1 MAVSIGVDTPSNTIS
16 SDQAADAGQSNS
28 TAQTADTSRRP
39 RVCRFFGKGQGCRA
53 GDQCTFL
60 HIQPGPINQIDE
72 TEGAHWSQGRRGGK
86 QGRSGNN
93 RQQARVTLRKMQID
107 NLLRSPRWTVRKLSA
122 KPSESAFAVEME
134 PSDPD
139 FPFDVT
145 RLYLAL
151 VVPATYPTRR
161 TSDAV
166 IEIQVANRDIPSG
179 VKRNIESAFSKD
191 VRESA
196 NVAIESGHPEDA
208 PSLEDHL
215 QWLDRNLELLMQQ
228 KPAPTI
234 KFTDFSNVES
244 SGPVEHDSVCRDNP
258 KPPPP
263 PVVSHP
269 EGDVIATRPPVRR
282 PEPQLLHGSDAAAT
296 ENDSEDPRRVLELR
310 QLERRFR
317 SSYAVVRET
326 ASEGTVIR
334 LDIAPTDP
342 DMHNHDIFQI
352 TGTISV
358 ARSYPQQPISDSLQC
373 GAASLS
379 LDSGSILG
387 RKNKPSAWKPVAGR
401 ERQLDHICRQFN
413 AHVQEV
419 PGISLLHH
427 LNWLDRHMVGMF
439 TDSPA
444 PDYPMT
450 EQTSSRAGT
459 QDAVSREQP
468 FKDTSMTQMFSAKSN
483 KPWIRQ
489 ITATDAGLP
498 KDVANLTLEDTYS
511 VRDSDDDVS
520 STDEGLAVDSSEESA
535 TFAKPDRRGIELR
548 FGSVQLTNVALA
560 HCHSLNLSVRCE
572 RCKDT
577 VEMRGI
583 AATTR
588 MAIDRQHWQACSTCS
603 TVVGVRFRPDW
614 LFNGKT
620 TLGFLDCAG
629 CRPVDMLPSKLTL
642 TCDVCATDDSD
653 SAKATASK
661 QLDTI
666 GTVGIAAHAHFNCRT
681 CYARMT
687 VLLQEPVF
695 ERLQNG
701 LAMGGSSGKTQIA
714 KAVENAH
721 GAKTRKREEL
731 ALLGVV
737 PGQPLPDHGSCKHFR
752 RSQRWLRF
760 PCCGKT
766 YPCINCHDDKE
777 DHPHEYAQSMLCGH
791 CAKEQSVARAE
802 KSGLCIGCGAQVI
815 RKVDGNHAFWQGGTG
830 VRDQTRMSRKEG
842 RKYQGFG
849 KTVSQKNVTTPK
861 K

>member
-1 MAVSIGVDTPSNTIS
+1 MAVSVGVDSPSNTIS
-16 SDQAADAGQSNS
+16 GDQAADAGQSNN
-28 TAQTADTSRRP
+28 TAQTAESRRRP
-39 RVCRFFGKGQGCRA
+39 RVCRFFGKGQGCLA
-53 GDQCTFL
+53 GDQCKFIHT
-60 HIQPGPINQIDE
+60 QPVPSNQIDE
-72 TEGAHWSQGRRGGK
+72 TEYTPRSTGRRGGR
-86 QGRSGNN
+86 QGRDGNS
-93 RQQARVTLRKMQID
+93 RQQARVTVRKTQID
-107 NLLRSPRWTVRKLSA
+107 SLLRAPRWTVRRLSA
-122 KPSESAFAVEME
+122 KSGESAFAVEME

-139 FPFDVT
+139 FPFDVA

-151 VVPATYPTRR
+151 VVPAAYPARR
-161 TSDAV
+161 TSDPV
-166 IEIQVANRDIPSG
+166 LEIQVANGNIPSG
-179 VKRNIESAFSKD
+179 VKRNIESAFAKN
-191 VRESA
+191 VRKSA
-196 NVAIESGHPEDA
+196 NAAIESGRPEDA

-234 KFTDFSNVES
+234 KFTTFSNAEAP
-244 SGPVEHDSVCRDNP
+244 GKEEHGSARRDNL
-258 KPPPP
+258 KSPPS
-263 PVVSHP
+263 PVVSLP
-269 EGDVIATRPPVRR
+269 VGGVAATRPPVHR
-282 PEPQLLHGSDAAAT
+282 PVPRTLQDSVAAAA
-296 ENDSEDPRRVLELR
+296 ENDSEDPRRALELR

-317 SSYAVVRET
+317 SSYTVISDT
-326 ASEGTVIR
+326 ASEGTVVR
-334 LDIAPTDP
+334 LNIAPTDP
-342 DMHNHDIFQI
+342 DMHSHDIFQI

-358 ARSYPQQPISDSLQC
+358 ARSYPRQPTNAALHCS
-373 GAASLS
+373 AASLAFDGS
-379 LDSGSILG
+379 SILG
-387 RKNKPSAWKPVAGR
+387 RKNKPSTWQPVAGR
-401 ERQLDHICRQFN
+401 ERQLEHICRQFN
-413 AHVQEV
+413 EHVQET
-419 PGISLLHH
+419 PETSLLQH
-427 LNWLDRHMVGMF
+427 LNWLDRHMIGMLA
-439 TDSPA
+439 DLPPPNYPA
-444 PDYPMT
+444 PK
-450 EQTSSRAGT
+450 QTPSQVDTHDAETKEKPSR
-459 QDAVSREQP
+459 
-468 FKDTSMTQMFSAKSN
+468 DTSMAQMFSAESK

-489 ITATDAGLP
+489 ITTTEAGLPEDIASLMLKATDA
-498 KDVANLTLEDTYS
+498 DS
-511 VRDSDDDVS
+511 DSDDDVS
-520 STDEGLAVDSSEESA
+520 STDERPTVDGGEGSA

-548 FGSVQLTNVALA
+548 FGSVQLSNVALA

-577 VEMRGI
+577 VVIRGI

-588 MAIDRQHWQACSTCS
+588 MAADRQQWQACGTCS

-614 LFNGKT
+614 MFDGNT

-629 CRPVDMLPSKLTL
+629 CRPVDMLASKLTL
-642 TCDVCATDDSD
+642 TCDACATGD
-653 SAKATASK
+653 SALAENTASK

-701 LAMGGSSGKTQIA
+701 PAMGGGSGKTQIA
-714 KAVENAH
+714 KAVERAR
-721 GAKTRKREEL
+721 GAKTRRREEL

-766 YPCINCHDDKE
+766 YPCVSCHDDKE

-791 CAKEQSVARAE
+791 CAKEQSVARTE
-802 KSGLCIGCGAQVI
+802 KSGLCIGCGAQVV

-842 RKYQGFG
+842 RKYQGLG